1 MIVKYC
7 GIQRQEDVAYVN
19 LCHPDLAGFILVPDR
34 KRYVT
39 PEKVLALRAQL
50 DPEIQVVGVFVNEK
64 IEFVQELIYRG
75 IIDMV
80 QLHGQE
86 TEEYIRELKAT
97 TDAKII
103 KAFGICSEEDCERA
117 EESSADMVLLDSP
130 GGGTGETFNW
140 SLLQKIKR
148 PYILAGGLNCSNI
161 EEAIRILHPYGVDV
175 SSGIETDGR
184 KDVKKM
190 QDFMDLARKGQIV

>member
-7 GIQRQEDVAYVN
+7 GIQREEDIDVLN
-19 LCHPDLAGFILVPDR
+19 RCHPDLAGVILVPDR
-34 KRYVT
+34 RRYIR
-39 PEKVLALRAQL
+39 PEKVMELRRKL
-50 DPEIQVVGVFVNEK
+50 DPTISVVGVFVNEEIK
-64 IEFVQELIYRG
+64 VVQDLLDRG
-75 IIDMV
+75 IIDVV

-86 TEEYIRELKAT
+86 TEEYIRELKAG

-103 KAFGICSEEDCERA
+103 KAFGIRSEEDCERA
-117 EESSADMVLLDSP
+117 ERSSADLVLLDSP

-140 SLLQKIKR
+140 TLLQKIKR

-161 EEAIRILHPYGVDV
+161 EEAIRVLHPYGVDV

-184 KDVKKM
+184 KDEKKM
-190 QDFMDLARKGQIV
+190 QDFMDLARKGQIL